1 MKGLR
6 NTNVFRKGIVSRMRV
21 FLHLLLLIFYEII
34 FIMMIPLDQL
44 LWVKNQG
51 IKNPVKNQVDI
62 YIST

>member
-21 FLHLLLLIFYEII
+21 LLHLLLLIFYEII

-51 IKNPVKNQVDI
+51 IKNPVMNQVAI